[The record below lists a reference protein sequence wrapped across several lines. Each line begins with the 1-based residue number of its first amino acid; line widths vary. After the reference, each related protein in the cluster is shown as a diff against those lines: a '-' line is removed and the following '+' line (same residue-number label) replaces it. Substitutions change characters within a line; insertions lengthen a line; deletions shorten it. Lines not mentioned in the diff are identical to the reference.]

1 MSEPTPMHRK
11 TVAIWSALALVLA
24 LQAVFAT
31 RLPRGWQAL
40 SSPGPAPSASSLALA
55 SLGETAAASY
65 ALLLYLQTFD
75 AQAGLAVK
83 IRTLDLAAVR
93 AWLERSSELY
103 PRSAYPLLLAA
114 RVYAEAAEPAQARAL
129 LDLVQ
134 RRFEQD
140 PNARWPWLAHAVFVA
155 RHVLHDLP
163 LAQGYARTL
172 RLRATGE
179 QVPRWARD
187 AEIFLLADADELQ
200 AASALLGGLIDSGQV
215 SDPAERN
222 FLLGRLKELETR
234 LSSDKR
240 AQTRGLK
247 AENSPE

>member
-1 MSEPTPMHRK
+1 M
-11 TVAIWSALALVLA
+11 AIWSALALLLA
-24 LQAVFAT
+24 LQAGFAT
-31 RLPRGWQAL
+31 RLPRSWEAL

-55 SLGETAAASY
+55 SLGESAAASY

-75 AQAGLAVK
+75 AQAGVAVK
-83 IRTLDLAAVR
+83 IRTLDFASVR
-93 AWLERSSELY
+93 GWLERSAELY

-114 RVYAEAAEPAQARAL
+114 RVYAEAADPVQARAL

-140 PNARWPWLAHAVFVA
+140 PNVRWPWLAHAVFVA

-163 LAQGYARTL
+163 LARGYARNL

-179 QVPRWARD
+179 QVPRWARE
-187 AEIFLLADADELQ
+187 AEIYMLADGDELQ
-200 AASALLGGLIDSGQV
+200 AASALLGGLIENGQA
-215 SDPAERN
+215 SDPAERE

-234 LSSDKR
+234 LSSDGR